1 MQCPRRAD
9 RPVQFATLTAQG
21 ELDRATADSG
31 DCAKA
36 MTGRRSPCGPLA
48 NHRSAR
54 RSPPP
59 WRRDNIAGQ
68 PARRAG
74 GSRRLISRISIHPL
88 LQLNTERHWLRTPF
102 IQPRAATNALRRG
115 GFFIACS
122 AQRPSTIRL
131 IRGCADSAKS
141 VNWRTTITKAKA
153 CKLIHMGASLSNQKV
168 QLTDSIT
175 RPDAG
180 SAYRPGDNCSAS
192 KKAFSVSFWKS
203 RNRWNAHWRRCPLP
217 LNNKTDL
224 DQ

>member
-9 RPVQFATLTAQG
+9 RAVQLATLTAQG

-88 LQLNTERHWLRTPF
+88 LQLNTERHWLRTPTERSLGSVCPAELVDLF
-102 IQPRAATNALRRG
+102 MTYPRRITAEATAESLRSLQQTDLSSMLG
-115 GFFIACS
+115 ELS
-122 AQRPSTIRL
+122 
-131 IRGCADSAKS
+131 S
-141 VNWRTTITKAKA
+141 VPTAVVHGSRDPTRTLSHAE
-153 CKLIHMGASLSNQKV
+153 SLSNG
-168 QLTDSIT
+168 I
-175 RPDAG
+175 PG
-180 SAYRPGDNCSAS
+180 SRLVVLDTGHTSCVEEPAEFAQAIRSVVEQGL
-192 KKAFSVSFWKS
+192 KADTG
-203 RNRWNAHWRRCPLP
+203 RA
-217 LNNKTDL
+217 D
-224 DQ
+224 